1 MTVPPGYKSVTKIVL
16 ALLFLKSI
24 RCMNG
29 RTLLAGQSAE
39 DAGKAPATSVYLDDV
54 VKHERGFQGDVF
66 MKKPS
71 VSQADNQQ
79 YFKFM
84 SQTTKPHPGLSL
96 QHLDRIMGK
105 AEIEAQGSS
114 HGDSVNPYWPT
125 LHMKFLAEDMDKITE
140 DLDKLATA
148 IGKRKVIGYSADSYE
163 GGGQQKDTAKLAESA
178 RELQE
183 ANEHLEQ
190 YIERQFGHWAH
201 EHDIRILDTFFEKNL
216 SRKRKTSASQE
227 IELKADSDTIKKLF
241 SSTSSLKQVYETL
254 SGEFRYLKPDTDQ
267 DFWALHRS
275 YIQTLDQAYK
285 HNLIKSKDFKEL
297 VKKRGYATAAARYMF
312 LHFTHSEKGYKN
324 PLYRN
329 SDILLELS
337 YASPFVNMLNVI
349 NRGEKTKFLHEIL
362 RLDAMEYAKIVYEG
376 LAERSLADSFK
387 YLFGS
392 EALLQALEGTTSQAS
407 QVETH
412 LKGIIKIFKDESIW
426 QTEWR
431 DSEAMR
437 LMAQTLKFVDQN
449 FLQEESPRLRIPS
462 LLELFNGPLR
472 NKLDLFSARA
482 QAIVE
487 LEKLSKHLQGSF
499 PLRSEGHPPK
509 PISALEELEL
519 IDRKLEYLPAQ
530 EAYQSRMASTL
541 KGESQTSCEK
551 EIYGKIDALRDQIE
565 KLRKQQSGASWLTS
579 LFNQKF
585 AKTT

>member
-1 MTVPPGYKSVTKIVL
+1 
-16 ALLFLKSI
+16 
-24 RCMNG
+24 
-29 RTLLAGQSAE
+29 
-39 DAGKAPATSVYLDDV
+39 
-54 VKHERGFQGDVF
+54 

-79 YFKFM
+79 YSKFM
-84 SQTTKPHPGLSL
+84 SQATKPHPGLSL
-96 QHLDRIMGK
+96 QHLDHIMGK

-114 HGDSVNPYWPT
+114 HGGSVNPYWPA
-125 LHMKFLAEDMDKITE
+125 LHMKFLAEEMDKMTE

-148 IGKRKVIGYSADSYE
+148 IGKRKIIGCNPDSYE
-163 GGGQQKDTAKLAESA
+163 GREQQKDTAKLAESA

-183 ANEHLEQ
+183 AHQHLEQ

-241 SSTSSLKQVYETL
+241 SSTSSFQQVYETL
-254 SGEFRYLKPDTDQ
+254 SGDFRQLKPGTDQ

-285 HNLIKSKDFKEL
+285 HNLIEYKDFEKL
-297 VKKRGYATAAARYMF
+297 VKERRYATAAARYMF
-312 LHFTHSEKGYKN
+312 LHFTHSENGYKN

-337 YASPFVNMLNVI
+337 YASPFVNMLNGMFGI
-349 NRGEKTKFLHEIL
+349 GSTHLPPS
-362 RLDAMEYAKIVYEG
+362 DAMEFTKIDQEG
-376 LAERSLADSFK
+376 IAERSLGDSFK

-392 EALLQALEGTTSQAS
+392 QALLEALESATSRAS
-407 QVETH
+407 QVEKH
-412 LKGIIKIFKDESIW
+412 LKGIIKIFMDESVW

-437 LMAQTLKFVDQN
+437 LIAQTLKFVDQN
-449 FLQEESPRLRIPS
+449 FLQEGSPPLRIPS
-462 LLELFNGPLR
+462 LLEMFTGPLR

-487 LEKLSKHLQGSF
+487 LEKVSKHLQGSF

-509 PISALEELEL
+509 PISALEELDL
-519 IDRKLEYLPAQ
+519 IDRKLGYLPAQ
-530 EAYQSRMASTL
+530 EAYQSKMASTL
-541 KGESQTSCEK
+541 KGESQILCEK

-565 KLRKQQSGASWLTS
+565 KLRKQHSGASWFTS
-579 LFNQKF
+579 LFNHKF
-585 AKTT
+585 AGS

>member
-1 MTVPPGYKSVTKIVL
+1 
-16 ALLFLKSI
+16 
-24 RCMNG
+24 MNG
-29 RTLLAGQSAE
+29 RTLLAGKSAE

-54 VKHERGFQGDVF
+54 VF

-79 YFKFM
+79 YSKFM
-84 SQTTKPHPGLSL
+84 N
-96 QHLDRIMGK
+96 LDHIMGK

-114 HGDSVNPYWPT
+114 HGGSVNPYWPA
-125 LHMKFLAEDMDKITE
+125 LHMKFLAEEMDKMTE

-148 IGKRKVIGYSADSYE
+148 IGKRKIIGCNPDSYE
-163 GGGQQKDTAKLAESA
+163 GREQQKDTAKLAESA

-183 ANEHLEQ
+183 AHQHLEQ

-241 SSTSSLKQVYETL
+241 SSTSSFQQVYETL
-254 SGEFRYLKPDTDQ
+254 SGDFRQLKPGTDQ

-285 HNLIKSKDFKEL
+285 HNLIEYKDFEKL
-297 VKKRGYATAAARYMF
+297 VKERRYATAAARYMF
-312 LHFTHSEKGYKN
+312 LHFTHSENGYKN

-349 NRGEKTKFLHEIL
+349 NREEKTRFLHEIL
-362 RLDAMEYAKIVYEG
+362 RSDAMEFTKIDQEG
-376 LAERSLADSFK
+376 IAERSLGDSFK

-392 EALLQALEGTTSQAS
+392 QALLEALESATSRAS
-407 QVETH
+407 QVEKH
-412 LKGIIKIFKDESIW
+412 LKGIIKIFMDESVW

-437 LMAQTLKFVDQN
+437 LIAQTLKFVDQN
-449 FLQEESPRLRIPS
+449 FLQEGSPPLRIPS
-462 LLELFNGPLR
+462 LLEMFTGPLR

-487 LEKLSKHLQGSF
+487 LEKVSKHLQGSF

-509 PISALEELEL
+509 PISALEELDL
-519 IDRKLEYLPAQ
+519 IDRKLGYLPAQ
-530 EAYQSRMASTL
+530 EAYQSKMASTL
-541 KGESQTSCEK
+541 KGESQILCEK

-565 KLRKQQSGASWLTS
+565 KLRKQHSGASWFTS
-579 LFNQKF
+579 LFNHKF
-585 AKTT
+585 AGS

>member
-1 MTVPPGYKSVTKIVL
+1 
-16 ALLFLKSI
+16 
-24 RCMNG
+24 MNG
-29 RTLLAGQSAE
+29 RTLLAGKSAE

-54 VKHERGFQGDVF
+54 VF

-84 SQTTKPHPGLSL
+84 SQTTKPHPGLTL
-96 QHLDRIMGK
+96 QHLDHIMGK

-114 HGDSVNPYWPT
+114 HGGSVNPYWPA
-125 LHMKFLAEDMDKITE
+125 LHMKFLAEDMDKMTE
-140 DLDKLATA
+140 ELDQLATA
-148 IGKRKVIGYSADSYE
+148 IGKRKIIGCNPDSFE
-163 GGGQQKDTAKLAESA
+163 GREQQKDTAKLAESA
-178 RELQE
+178 LELQE
-183 ANEHLEQ
+183 AHQHLEQ

-241 SSTSSLKQVYETL
+241 SSTSSFQQVYETL
-254 SGEFRYLKPDTDQ
+254 SGEFRNLKPSTDQ

-285 HNLIKSKDFKEL
+285 HNLIKYTDFEKL
-297 VKKRGYATAAARYMF
+297 VTERRYATAAARYMF
-312 LHFTHSEKGYKN
+312 LHFTHSENGYKN

-337 YASPFVNMLNVI
+337 YASPFVNMLNGMFGI
-349 NRGEKTKFLHEIL
+349 GSTHLPP
-362 RLDAMEYAKIVYEG
+362 LDAMEFTKIEQEG
-376 LAERSLADSFK
+376 IAERSLGDSFK

-392 EALLQALEGTTSQAS
+392 QALLEALESATSRAS
-407 QVETH
+407 QVENH
-412 LKGIIKIFKDESIW
+412 LKGIIKIFMDESVW
-426 QTEWR
+426 RTEWR

-449 FLQEESPRLRIPS
+449 FLQEGSPRLHIPS
-462 LLELFNGPLR
+462 LPEMFNGPLR

-487 LEKLSKHLQGSF
+487 LEKVSKHLQGSF

-509 PISALEELEL
+509 PISALEELDL
-519 IDRKLEYLPAQ
+519 IDRKLGYLPAQ
-530 EAYQSRMASTL
+530 EAYQSKMASTL
-541 KGESQTSCEK
+541 KGESQILCEK

-565 KLRKQQSGASWLTS
+565 KLRKQHSGASWFTS
-579 LFNQKF
+579 LFNHKS
-585 AKTT
+585 TGS